1 MKPISWPLLVVLM
14 CCISISSCSQTG
26 SSRKLDAT
34 DVFVGSTP
42 CNHTVNALLKI
53 SSADTCVFMKWQLN
67 MFNKDNQKGSFKLL
81 ISYGDYQPNTM
92 HFLGGGKSL
101 NLAGKL
107 TTNYYI
113 KNNSRYTI
121 YHLIGDKNEPELLF
135 VELDNNILHLIDN
148 NMKFI
153 KGDASFG
160 FVLNRLDT
168 LQSN

>member
-1 MKPISWPLLVVLM
+1 MKPLSWFLLVALM
-14 CCISISSCSQTG
+14 CCISISSCSQIG

-42 CNHTVNALLKI
+42 CNQKVNALFKI
-53 SSADTCVFMKWQLN
+53 PSADTCMFMKWQLN
-67 MFNKDNQKGSFKLL
+67 TFNKANQKDSFKLL

-92 HFLGGGKSL
+92 HFLGGGKNLS
-101 NLAGKL
+101 LAGKI
-107 TTNYYI
+107 TVSYSM

-121 YHLIGDKNEPELLF
+121 YRLTADKNGPELLF
-135 VELDNNILHLIDN
+135 IELDNNILHLTDS

-160 FVLNRLDT
+160 FVLNRLNA